1 MDKPL
6 HPLGT
11 QEVLLHA
18 SYPPTHP
25 DRLCDWTIT
34 SVTGELPPDTLA
46 YSEWFVSLPSRVETV
61 SILNTLAFEYLVIIL
76 IMVWAIGLSRRSG
89 SFPIRRAIDDSGKI
103 WLKTLR
109 DLVDGVT
116 VLASFMIVGVWGLKS
131 SMALLAFWAALG
143 GGLLDSAGL
152 LLVVVLVFN
161 NQMLPGICLSLAY
174 VTWVASLSRLHW
186 RHTVATRRL
195 PDYKDFLASLRPT
208 DDTARK
214 QKPVREEQDDRNC
227 MVCWSS
233 DDVPLELPCKRNH
246 LICSD
251 CLARLHESH
260 RHQCPICR
268 FPLYTMLNIKTKLLE
283 LTIAT
288 LGAIFALTV
297 IDIALAIYKGS
308 YQDVAMVILFTALPT
323 LVEVR
328 YCEFSSAA
336 SGGYLASWQTW
347 TLASHA
353 FNLAVFACRSG
364 DLLGR
369 RDQATFIRG
378 KFVSGVEMST
388 ALTFSRGA

>member
-1 MDKPL
+1 
-6 HPLGT
+6 
-11 QEVLLHA
+11 
-18 SYPPTHP
+18 
-25 DRLCDWTIT
+25 
-34 SVTGELPPDTLA
+34 
-46 YSEWFVSLPSRVETV
+46 
-61 SILNTLAFEYLVIIL
+61 
-76 IMVWAIGLSRRSG
+76 
-89 SFPIRRAIDDSGKI
+89 
-103 WLKTLR
+103 
-109 DLVDGVT
+109 VT
-116 VLASFMIVGVWGLKS
+116 VVASFITVGVWGLKGS
-131 SMALLAFWAALG
+131 VALFAFWAALG
-143 GGLLDSAGL
+143 GGLLDSAGM
-152 LLVVVLVFN
+152 LLVFALVFN

-174 VTWVASLSRLHW
+174 VTWAASLSRLHW
-186 RHTVATRRL
+186 RHTVATGRL
-195 PDYKDFLASLRPT
+195 PDYKDFLASLRPM

-214 QKPVREEQDDRNC
+214 QKPVGEEQDDRNC

-268 FPLYTMLNIKTKLLE
+268 LPLYTMLNIKTKLLE
-283 LTIAT
+283 LIIAT
-288 LGAIFALTV
+288 LGAIFALTA

-308 YQDVAMVILFTALPT
+308 YQDVAMVILCTALPT
-323 LVEVR
+323 LIEVR
-328 YCEFSSAA
+328 YFEFSSAA
-336 SGGYLASWQTW
+336 SEGYLASWQTW

-364 DLLGR
+364 DFLGR

>member
-1 MDKPL
+1 MDKPF
-6 HPLGT
+6 HPQGT
-11 QEVLLHA
+11 QEILLHA

-25 DRLCDWTIT
+25 DRLCDWTVT
-34 SVTGELPPDTLA
+34 SVTGEL
-46 YSEWFVSLPSRVETV
+46 
-61 SILNTLAFEYLVIIL
+61 
-76 IMVWAIGLSRRSG
+76 
-89 SFPIRRAIDDSGKI
+89 
-103 WLKTLR
+103 
-109 DLVDGVT
+109 
-116 VLASFMIVGVWGLKS
+116 
-131 SMALLAFWAALG
+131 
-143 GGLLDSAGL
+143 LDSACM
-152 LLVVVLVFN
+152 LLVFALVFN

-186 RHTVATRRL
+186 RHTATAGRL
-195 PDYKDFLASLRPT
+195 PNYKAFLASLRPM
-208 DDTARK
+208 DDTTRK
-214 QKPVREEQDDRNC
+214 QNPVGEEQDDRNC

-260 RHQCPICR
+260 RYQCPICR
-268 FPLYTMLNIKTKLLE
+268 LPLYTMLNIKTKLLE
-283 LTIAT
+283 LIIAT

-323 LVEVR
+323 LIEVR
-328 YCEFSSAA
+328 YFEFSSAA
-336 SGGYLASWQTW
+336 SEGYLASWQAW

-364 DLLGR
+364 DFLRR